1 MWAHGVA
8 EVDLDHAS
16 DGDPPDCLRPFGPGR
31 SAAGGVPNRK
41 VIVLLAHDSSGKDLT
56 VGSLPEIID
65 AHLAAGD
72 TFGTLI

>member
-1 MWAHGVA
+1 MGWLRSILITPATVT
-8 EVDLDHAS
+8 LLT
-16 DGDPPDCLRPFGPGR
+16 CLRPFGPGR